1 MLKSVPA
8 KNVTQKLDLLIF
20 SRIVRGKKSVT
31 WKMLHPDDSVP
42 NAALCW
48 SMIEDAN
55 FSNAHASII
64 FALFVWRT
72 LQVKPQRPVETKV
85 MMAFVRLH
93 QSKDHECKCS
103 KEQDKGKCI
112 WIFLKERIYSLINIY
127 DQGI

>member
-1 MLKSVPA
+1 
-8 KNVTQKLDLLIF
+8 
-20 SRIVRGKKSVT
+20 
-31 WKMLHPDDSVP
+31 MLHPDASVP

-93 QSKDHECKCS
+93 QSKDHECKYS

-112 WIFLKERIYSLINIY
+112 WILLKVRIYSLINIY